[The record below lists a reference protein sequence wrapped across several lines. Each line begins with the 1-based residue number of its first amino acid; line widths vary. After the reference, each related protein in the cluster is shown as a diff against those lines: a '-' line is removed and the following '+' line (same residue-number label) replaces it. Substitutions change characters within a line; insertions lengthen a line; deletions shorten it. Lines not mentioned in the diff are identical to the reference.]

1 MQGPH
6 LVMPQYCKG
15 LLFALLSCLAH
26 PCQASAQNPPVVR
39 RIEIVSTWSDF
50 GMVEKIHKESPGRGQ
65 SSRTDLSIRR
75 DGDTYYLNDK
85 IVDASLVAALASALQ
100 APANRELSLDDL
112 GVTPSWLEEHA
123 SSAAQHLAET
133 RIINGAPPHL
143 SMLEAAFADPVT
155 MDRVVPTLFE
165 ESHYRCVD
173 CKHYRPYV
181 EIVVTFEDFSSL
193 KATSTSQF
201 PFLLPWHEAGKNTNA
216 IAYNAG
222 ISRALA
228 ALMPENSTN
237 RTRLSGE
244 TLARALAE
252 AVFPQVEHGA
262 QLLDIEAKTGGT
274 FAALRAR
281 YTLESARINNYG
293 DPELRVPEA
302 KAVQAPEEPSLA
314 MLLSAPDLPFQ
325 EEVVLQY
332 RNGNVFGTD
341 KFLQDGPQ
349 FEKLVAS
356 VPWLR
361 QYAQEHP
368 KVRLRLTYFRGASF
382 SDSAMKVFAADM
394 QAIGRDKWIPE
405 AESAKDRIA
414 VLVAGF
420 GAEESDWL
428 VFPDRHMI
436 LWRFFQVPVYGKTDL
451 LKWQPSDFSTK
462 PCAYLK
468 TNLAGC
474 VGAKISPDGVLQP
487 YE

>member
-1 MQGPH
+1 
-6 LVMPQYCKG
+6 MPRYCKAF
-15 LLFALLSCLAH
+15 LLALLLCLAH
-26 PCQASAQNPPVVR
+26 AGQSSAQDPPVVR
-39 RIEIVSTWSDF
+39 RVEIVSTWSDF

-65 SSRTDLSIRR
+65 SSRTDLLIRR
-75 DGDTYYLNDK
+75 DGDKYYLDDQ
-85 IVDASLVAALASALQ
+85 IVDSSLVAALVNALTA
-100 APANRELSLDDL
+100 APNPALSIDDL
-112 GVTPSWLEEHA
+112 GITPDWLKANA
-123 SSAAQHLAET
+123 SSVAQHLAET
-133 RIINGAPPHL
+133 RIINGGPPHRA
-143 SMLEAAFADPVT
+143 MLEAAFADPVT
-155 MDRVVPTLFE
+155 MDKVVPTLFE
-165 ESHYRCVD
+165 ERHYRCVD

-181 EIVVTFEDFSSL
+181 QIVVTFEDSSSL
-193 KATSTSQF
+193 KAASTSQF
-201 PFLLPWHEAGKNTNA
+201 PFLLPWHVAGKNADA
-216 IAYNAG
+216 IAYNAA

-228 ALMPENSTN
+228 ALMPQNATN

-244 TLARALAE
+244 TLANVLAD
-252 AVFPQVEHGA
+252 AVFPQVEHQA
-262 QLLDIEAKTGGT
+262 QMLDLEAKTGGT
-274 FAALRAR
+274 FAALRSR
-281 YTLESARINNYG
+281 YTLESASINTYG
-293 DPELRVPEA
+293 DPEVRVPEA
-302 KAVQAPEEPSLA
+302 KAVQAPEEANLT
-314 MLLSAPDLPFQ
+314 LLLRAPDLPFQ
-325 EEVVLQY
+325 DEVTLQY
-332 RNGNVFGTD
+332 LDGNVVGTD

-368 KVRLRLTYFRGASF
+368 KVRLRLSYFRGVSF

-405 AESAKDRIA
+405 AESTKDRIA

-436 LWRFFQVPVYGKTDL
+436 LWRFFQVPVYGKPDL

-468 TNLAGC
+468 TNFAGC
-474 VGAKISPDGVLQP
+474 VGAEVSPEGALQP